1 MTGMVQNNATL
12 AIAFIFGGIL
22 AISVNDML
30 IKQLSDGYP
39 LHEIV
44 FVRSALGLIFSI
56 ALVQMEG
63 GWRILKT
70 RRPFLHIIRGLLI
83 VAANMSYFA
92 ALAALPLADA
102 TALFF
107 AAPLFITLLSIPIL
121 GEKVGLMRMS
131 AVFIGFL
138 GVVIMQ
144 RPWAGQGSL
153 EVSRLVLLLPV
164 FAALM
169 YALNQLMTRK
179 LGVDSKASAL
189 SVYIHAAFIV
199 VSLGFFAVAGDGR
212 FATGTEDP
220 SMQFLLRAWIWP
232 AASDWWVMLGMGAN
246 AAVIGYCLSQA
257 YRLAD
262 AATVAP
268 FEYIGLPMA
277 VFWGWIVFAELPLW
291 EVWAGM
297 ALILG
302 SGLFVFLRE
311 RQKSRV
317 VARGPVKRR

>member
-1 MTGMVQNNATL
+1 
-12 AIAFIFGGIL
+12 
-22 AISVNDML
+22 
-30 IKQLSDGYP
+30 
-39 LHEIV
+39 
-44 FVRSALGLIFSI
+44 
-56 ALVQMEG
+56 
-63 GWRILKT
+63 
-70 RRPFLHIIRGLLI
+70 
-83 VAANMSYFA
+83 
-92 ALAALPLADA
+92 
-102 TALFF
+102 
-107 AAPLFITLLSIPIL
+107 
-121 GEKVGLMRMS
+121 
-131 AVFIGFL
+131 
-138 GVVIMQ
+138 
-144 RPWAGQGSL
+144 
-153 EVSRLVLLLPV
+153 
-164 FAALM
+164 
-169 YALNQLMTRK
+169 
-179 LGVDSKASAL
+179 
-189 SVYIHAAFIV
+189 
-199 VSLGFFAVAGDGR
+199 
-212 FATGTEDP
+212 
-220 SMQFLLRAWIWP
+220 MQFLLRAWIWP